1 MYVATVSIVVFL
13 FPVDVQSS
21 PGDPQAVSGEQRE
34 GGGEMEGVVG
44 DRKEG
49 GNLQSES
56 RCDIVACHMTHYC
69 CVLFFGRSQL

>member
-1 MYVATVSIVVFL
+1 MSIVVLL

-21 PGDPQAVSGEQRE
+21 PGDLQAVSGEQRE

-44 DRKEG
+44 DGKEG

-56 RCDIVACHMTHYC
+56 R
-69 CVLFFGRSQL
+69 